1 MAVVWVISN
10 IDIELDSNFRKAIR
24 LKFEREIKRG
34 DLKNSVVEAI
44 EDWNKKQTRIHGL
57 MDCN

>member
-10 IDIELDSNFRKAIR
+10 IELDLDSNFRKAIR
-24 LKFEREIKRG
+24 IKFKREIKRG

-44 EDWNKKQTRIHGL
+44 EDWIRKQNQIQR
-57 MDCN
+57 NN

>member
-24 LKFEREIKRG
+24 IKFKREIKRG

-44 EDWNKKQTRIHGL
+44 EDWIKKQKQNQG
-57 MDCN
+57 NF